1 MLRVFFFVNLCVCVF
16 GLTVH
21 LLLSLHAAITIGRLG
36 FVCPQEVAPQLQ
48 HFIRPW

>member
-1 MLRVFFFVNLCVCVF
+1 MISV
-16 GLTVH
+16 
-21 LLLSLHAAITIGRLG
+21 SLKFDSDIEDLAASFMSLYAAITIGRLG